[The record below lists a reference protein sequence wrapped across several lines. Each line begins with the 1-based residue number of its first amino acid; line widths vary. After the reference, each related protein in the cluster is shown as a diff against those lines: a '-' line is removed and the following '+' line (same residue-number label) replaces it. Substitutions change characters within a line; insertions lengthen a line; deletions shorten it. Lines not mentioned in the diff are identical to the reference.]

1 MMPYH
6 GGRMTAGSRLSFGL
20 ALPQRGA
27 LFGATTTA
35 QLLDLSRRTDQN
47 PLFDTLWVGD
57 SLYAKPRPESL
68 TLLGGLATI
77 TQRVRLG
84 VGCMASFPVRDP
96 LVFAYQWGTLDW
108 LSGGRMLLAVCTGIV
123 GGGASMRE
131 GKPWGIVDKDR
142 AKRMAENIDICRTL
156 WSSAHT
162 GFEGA
167 YTSFEQFDVAPKP
180 IQQPCPIWIAANPS
194 PMNRSVY
201 DTALRRVAHKADGWM
216 TVELFPNMFR
226 GAWQRLR
233 ELLAEEGKDPDSF
246 PNIEYHNFNI
256 NEDKQAGYEE
266 SQKFLDAY
274 YGPVFNEGMVRN
286 WTALGSPEE
295 CIDHIRA
302 LRDSGAKAI
311 TFRATSYDQD
321 RQFQRLTD
329 EVLPFV

>member
-1 MMPYH
+1 MLPYH
-6 GGRMTAGSRLSFGL
+6 GPRMTSGSQMSFGL

-35 QLLDLSRRTDQN
+35 QLLDLSRRTDAN

-57 SLYAKPRPESL
+57 SLYAKPRPDSL

-96 LVFAYQWGTLDW
+96 LIFAYQWATLDW
-108 LSGGRMLLAVCTGIV
+108 LSGGRVQLAVCTGIV
-123 GGGASMRE
+123 GGGASARE
-131 GKPWGIVDKDR
+131 GKAWGVEDKQR
-142 AKRMAENIDICRTL
+142 ARRMTENIDICRKL
-156 WSSAHT
+156 WGNEHT
-162 GFEGA
+162 GFDGEF
-167 YTSFEQFDVAPKP
+167 TSFEQFDVAPKP

-194 PMNRSVY
+194 PKNRSVY
-201 DTALRRVAHKADGWM
+201 ETSLKRVAHKADGWM

-226 GAWQRLR
+226 GMWHLIK
-233 ELLAEEGKDPDSF
+233 EYLADEGKDPATF

-256 NEDKQAGYEE
+256 NEDKQAGYLE
-266 SQKFLDAY
+266 SQQFLDAY
-274 YGPVFNEGMVRN
+274 YGPVFNEGMVRC
-286 WTALGSPEE
+286 WTALGSPQE

-321 RQFQRLTD
+321 RQFRRLTE